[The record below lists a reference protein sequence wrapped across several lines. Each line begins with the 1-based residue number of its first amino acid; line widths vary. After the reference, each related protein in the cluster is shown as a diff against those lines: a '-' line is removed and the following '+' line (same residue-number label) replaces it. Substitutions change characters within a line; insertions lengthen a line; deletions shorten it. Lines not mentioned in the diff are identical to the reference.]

1 MSAHE
6 LNDAEDTDA
15 VNSKEVVNNMHRC
28 RSSSL
33 TRNCGQVLLRL
44 PDFCVSAIV
53 QQSTCWN
60 SWHRTEGRSR
70 QNFEDLEET
79 GKKGDALECTKY
91 KGWSSCMAVY
101 KDGTSAQAGRREGG
115 MAGGREGAREPFSFH
130 TDSICRLNCR
140 S

>member
-1 MSAHE
+1 MLHM
-6 LNDAEDTDA
+6 LNNYSDDVRNAAANAFACIGDEA
-15 VNSKEVVNNMHRC
+15 SRLEINCRC
-28 RSSSL
+28 K
-33 TRNCGQVLLRL
+33 
-44 PDFCVSAIV
+44 
-53 QQSTCWN
+53 
-60 SWHRTEGRSR
+60 

-140 S
+140 N